1 MRCHYS
7 IALFGLSEKSLCLWI
22 CLFIVTCFVEFV
34 IATDIEG
41 DDAANAESEEQA
53 YSRYTDRIRAY
64 VNITYIDPLTGLKK
78 SEKSLKGKW
87 GTNGRM
93 EQVTGPAMVGKYSGN
108 QTDGCHKLD
117 QPNPSPSVH
126 WIAII
131 ERGQCRFSGKFRDQ
145 GHNAKK

>member
-1 MRCHYS
+1 MRRHYS
-7 IALFGLSEKSLCLWI
+7 IALFSLSEKSLCLSI
-22 CLFIVTCFVEFV
+22 CLFIIACFVKFV

-41 DDAANAESEEQA
+41 DDAATAESEEQA

-117 QPNPSPSVH
+117 PPNPSPFVS

-131 ERGQCRFSGKFRDQ
+131 ERGQCRFSGEFHDQ
-145 GHNAKK
+145 GDDLRK